1 MPNYRRACSP
11 GGTYFFTVVTHQL
24 VGYGASITLNNPAL
38 CPPLHPPYC
47 STCPCPE
54 TGFFWKNP
62 VS

>member
-1 MPNYRRACSP
+1 MPNYRRAWSP

-47 STCPCPE
+47 STHL
-54 TGFFWKNP
+54 